1 MAMYQDWF
9 KKYDKIIKQSKENEK
24 KMKELLDKFMKNSD
38 EIMESLEKGAEIIIK
53 KNKENFV
60 IYQKLIKKIK

>member
-1 MAMYQDWF
+1 MVMYQDWF

>member
-1 MAMYQDWF
+1 MLEWLREYEKMIDEPIEN
-9 KKYDKIIKQSKENEK
+9 DKR
-24 KMKELLDKFMKNSD
+24 MKELLDKFMKNSD

>member
-9 KKYDKIIKQSKENEK
+9 KEYEKIINQSKENDK

-38 EIMESLEKGAEIIIK
+38 EIMESLKKGAEIVVK
-53 KNKENFV
+53 KNHEDFV

>member
-9 KKYDKIIKQSKENEK
+9 KKYDKIIKQSKENDK

>member
-9 KKYDKIIKQSKENEK
+9 KKYDKIIKQSKENDK

-38 EIMESLEKGAEIIIK
+38 EIMESLEKGSENIVK
-53 KNKENFV
+53 KNHEDFV

>member
-9 KKYDKIIKQSKENEK
+9 EKYDKIINQSKENDK
-24 KMKELLDKFMKNSD
+24 KMQELLDKFMENSD
-38 EIMESLEKGAEIIIK
+38 EIMESLKKGAEIVVK
-53 KNKENFV
+53 KNHEDFV

>member
-1 MAMYQDWF
+1 MAMHQDWF

-38 EIMESLEKGAEIIIK
+38 EIIESLKKGAEIVVK
-53 KNKENFV
+53 KNHEDFV

>member
-9 KKYDKIIKQSKENEK
+9 KEYEKIINQSKENDK

-38 EIMESLEKGAEIIIK
+38 EIMESLKKGAEIVVK
-53 KNKENFV
+53 KIHEDFL

>member
-1 MAMYQDWF
+1 MLEWLKEY
-9 KKYDKIIKQSKENEK
+9 KKMIDEPIENDK